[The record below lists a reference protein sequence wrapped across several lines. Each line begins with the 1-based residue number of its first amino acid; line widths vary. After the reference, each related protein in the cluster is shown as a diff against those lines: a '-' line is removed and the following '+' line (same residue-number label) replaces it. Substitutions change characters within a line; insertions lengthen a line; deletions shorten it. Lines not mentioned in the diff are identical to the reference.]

1 MSENKQSVCD
11 EFGETHHSTGT
22 MASFSFQNFIN
33 EFLNVAFGMFV
44 FYFYEV
50 EIGLN
55 VILTSIGFV
64 IYALWNAVNDP
75 LVGYLTDR
83 PFKFTRK
90 WGRRFPWIIIGSVG
104 WILAYILI
112 FTPPNVDPESGAW
125 IIFIWLVVTT
135 CTSDT
140 LASVQSTNFL
150 SLFPDKFRGQER
162 AKASGLMAIIGFIGI
177 ALGSIGPPLFIEYGN
192 LQSYIT
198 QAGILAVVGLVAVF
212 ASIKGVRDEPEMVER
227 YLKKCEE
234 IEYKES
240 FFTTFKSALKQKNYR
255 IMLISYF
262 LMQTTT
268 ACLLSSI
275 IYVVRY
281 ILEAD
286 PEVTMYLMVGFLLGA
301 LGSSPFWSMI
311 CKKVQNNYKMMIISS
326 FLEVIFLIPLLIGS
340 TFIVILI
347 GGTLFGISFGGY
359 AVIFRGLVF
368 PDVID
373 ETVVIRGKRQ
383 EGVYI
388 GIRDF
393 FGRLSFLSQAIIFAA
408 IHILT
413 GFDRGVEKQTQLA
426 KWGISIH
433 FALVPMICTLIVAF
447 LFIAYYD
454 LKPAKTKEIREKIM
468 ELKL

>member
-1 MSENKQSVCD
+1 MSENDQGICD
-11 EFGETHHSTGT
+11 EFGDTHHSSMT

-44 FYFYEV
+44 FFFYEV

-75 LVGYLTDR
+75 LIGYLTDR
-83 PFKFTRK
+83 PFKFTKK
-90 WGRRFPWIIIGSVG
+90 WGRRFPWIMVGSIGWVFS
-104 WILAYILI
+104 YILL
-112 FTPPNVDPESGAW
+112 FSPPNVDPESGAW
-125 IIFIWLVVTT
+125 VLFFWLVFTT
-135 CTSDT
+135 CLHDT
-140 LASVQSTNFL
+140 LSSVQSTNYL

-192 LQSYIT
+192 IQSYMT
-198 QAGILAVVGLVAVF
+198 QAGILAVIGILAVLL
-212 ASIKGVRDEPEMVER
+212 SVKGVRDEPEMVER

-234 IEYKES
+234 VEIKES
-240 FFTTFKSALKQKNYR
+240 FFSSFKMATKQKNFR
-255 IMLISYF
+255 IVLVSYF

-286 PEVTMYLMVGFLLGA
+286 PEVTTYLMIGFLLGA
-301 LGSSPFWSMI
+301 LLSSPVWSKI
-311 CKKVQNNYKMMIISS
+311 AEKVQNNYKMMIISGV
-326 FLEVIFLIPLLIGS
+326 LEVIFLIPMLIGT

-373 ETVVIRGKRQ
+373 ETVVVRGKRQ

-393 FGRLSFLSQAIIFAA
+393 FGRLSFVSQALIFAA
-408 IHILT
+408 IHLVT
-413 GFDRGVEKQTQLA
+413 GFDRTTEKQTQLA
-426 KWGISIH
+426 KIGISIH
-433 FALVPMICTLIVAF
+433 FALVPMICTLIVIF
-447 LFIAYYD
+447 LF
-454 LKPAKTKEIREKIM
+454 M
-468 ELKL
+468 